1 VDILINNAGILR
13 DKTFAK
19 MTGEMWA
26 GVREVHLDGAVNVTL
41 PAYRAMKERGYG
53 RIVLTTSA
61 AGLYGNYGQAN
72 YSAAKMGVV
81 GLMNT
86 LKLEGERYGIRVN
99 TVAPLALT
107 RLTEGLMPEEMKG
120 RLKAEAVAPLVMV
133 LCSEKCPQTGAVYSA
148 GMGHYGRAAILTGPG
163 VTLAQGDRLPTPEDI
178 VANWGKI
185 VSLAGAQ
192 EYADANAALGGMLSG
207 PPERAASTAI
217 PAAAADGG
225 VARVFE
231 RMGERFDAGAAA
243 GVDAVFQFCIS
254 GPGGGEWHAVVRDG
268 ACTIQSGT
276 HEKPTTTL
284 KMAQDD
290 FLAMTQGTLPPMKAY
305 TSGKLKIEGDLMKSQ
320 LVQKLWRL

>member
-1 VDILINNAGILR
+1 
-13 DKTFAK
+13 
-19 MTGEMWA
+19 MTGEMWV

-86 LKLEGERYGIRVN
+86 LKLEGERYGIKVN

-120 RLKAEAVAPLVMV
+120 RLKPEAVAPLVMV
-133 LCSEKCPQTGAVYSA
+133 LCSEQCAQTGAVYSA

-163 VTLAQGDRLPTPEDI
+163 ATLAQGDRLPTPEDI

-207 PPERAASTAI
+207 PPEGAASAAL
-217 PAAAADGG
+217 PAAGDGS

-231 RMGERFDAGAAA
+231 RMSERFDAGAAA

-254 GPGGGEWHAVVRDG
+254 GPGGGEWHAVVREG
-268 ACTIQSGT
+268 VCAIQSGK
-276 HEKPTTTL
+276 HAKPTTTL
-284 KMAQDD
+284 KMAEDD
-290 FLAMTQGTLPPMKAY
+290 FLAMIQGALPPMKAY
-305 TSGKLKIEGDLMKSQ
+305 TSGKLKIEGDVMKSQ